1 LQAEEKLRNMTYTI
15 SHTFQDGIE
24 RIVYMPQ
31 VKRFETP
38 ILMQHGMW
46 HGAWCWQ
53 SWQELFAEWGWESIA
68 FSLPGHG
75 QSPVQRPIRWCTL
88 GYYLKFLAAEIERLP
103 QRPILMGHSM
113 GGALTQWVLKYVG
126 DPSLRPF
133 DGAQD
138 RLRSGQGSGQATGS
152 GQALLAAVLVAPW
165 TSHNML
171 GPVFRFFRLDPIG
184 FLLCILTLTTTPNV
198 RTPQRAAKMFIT
210 AGAIITPE
218 ELQARLDPESLW
230 VLLQYNPLL
239 WSPAQHTRT
248 PMLWLAGGSDVLISE
263 PEERR
268 SAAHYGADY
277 VVVDGA
283 GHNLMIERSY
293 RQTAKTIRDWLIEQG
308 IG

>member
-1 LQAEEKLRNMTYTI
+1 MTYTI
-15 SHTFQDGIE
+15 THTVQDGIE
-24 RIVYMPQ
+24 RIVYRPE

-75 QSPVQRPIRWCTL
+75 QSPVKRPIRWCTL
-88 GYYLKFLAAEIERLP
+88 GYYLQFLATEIERLQQRTF

-126 DPSLRPF
+126 DPSLRPC
-133 DGAQD
+133 
-138 RLRSGQGSGQATGS
+138 SGQGSGQATGS
-152 GQALLAAVLVAPW
+152 GQALPAAVLVAPW

-171 GPVFRFFRLDPIG
+171 GPVFRFSRLDPIG
-184 FLLCILTLTTTPNV
+184 FLLCILSLTTTPNI
-198 RTPQRAAKMFIT
+198 RSPQRAARMFIT
-210 AGAIITPE
+210 EGAILTPE
-218 ELQARLDPESLW
+218 ELHARLGPESLW

-239 WSPAQHTRT
+239 WSPVKRTDT

-263 PEERR
+263 PEQRR

-277 VVVDGA
+277 VIVDGA
-283 GHNLMIERSY
+283 GHNLMMEHSY
-293 RQTAKTIRDWLIEQG
+293 RQTAETIRDWLIQQG
-308 IG
+308 IE

>member
-1 LQAEEKLRNMTYTI
+1 MTYTI
-15 SHTFQDGIE
+15 SHTVQNDIE
-24 RIVYMPQ
+24 RIVYAPE

-53 SWQELFAEWGWESIA
+53 PWQELFAKWGWESIA

-75 QSPVQRPIRWCTL
+75 QSPIQRPIRWCTL

-103 QRPILMGHSM
+103 QKPILMGHSM

-126 DPSLRPF
+126 DLP
-133 DGAQD
+133 
-138 RLRSGQGSGQATGS
+138 
-152 GQALLAAVLVAPW
+152 AAVLVAPW

-171 GPVFRFFRLDPIG
+171 GPVFRFSRLDAVG
-184 FLLCILTLTTTPNV
+184 FLLCTLTLTTTPSV

-210 AGAIITPE
+210 EGAILTPE
-218 ELQARLDPESLW
+218 ELHANLGPESLW

-239 WSPAQHTRT
+239 WSPARRTNT
-248 PMLWLAGGSDVLISE
+248 PMLWLAGGSDALITE
-263 PEERR
+263 PEERH

-277 VVVDGA
+277 VVVAGA
-283 GHNLMIERSY
+283 GHNLMMERSY
-293 RQTAKTIRDWLIEQG
+293 RQTAETIRDWLIEQG
-308 IG
+308 VG

>member
-1 LQAEEKLRNMTYTI
+1 MTEGRSRNVTHTI
-15 SHTFQDGIE
+15 IHTVQDGIE
-24 RIVYMPQ
+24 RIVYRPE

-68 FSLPGHG
+68 ISLPGHG

-88 GYYLKFLAAEIERLP
+88 GYYLQFLAAEIERLQQRTF

-126 DPSLRPF
+126 DLP
-133 DGAQD
+133 
-138 RLRSGQGSGQATGS
+138 
-152 GQALLAAVLVAPW
+152 AAVLVAPW

-171 GPVFRFFRLDPIG
+171 GPVFRFSRLDPIG
-184 FLLCILTLTTTPNV
+184 FLLCILTLTTTPNI
-198 RTPQRAAKMFIT
+198 RSPQRAARMFIT
-210 AGAIITPE
+210 EGAIITPE
-218 ELQARLDPESLW
+218 ELQARLGPESLW

-239 WSPAQHTRT
+239 WSPVKRTGT

-277 VVVDGA
+277 VAVDGA
-283 GHNLMIERSY
+283 GHNLMMEHSY
-293 RQTAKTIRDWLIEQG
+293 RQTAETIRDWLLQQG
-308 IG
+308 IE